1 MRARPPKHAITG
13 NLAVLTAALAS
24 VATTAAAQD
33 TNSAVPAYC
42 PDLQRK
48 AGTVVDYNY
57 NEGIKNSGIT
67 WSDETF
73 KEYVKDPRTK
83 IPDTPCEGNF
93 LDTSLPLT
101 GWKNCSLYGRATYTC
116 DSNEFKT
123 GEEATQAQ
131 ATTIEQIKSCL
142 GETWAEAE
150 ERSSPG
156 YRVLHTTVVPVSIT
170 LSTDETDHKG
180 HVVRIIVFVRGS
192 QAR

>member
-1 MRARPPKHAITG
+1 MALSLT
-13 NLAVLTAALAS
+13 LATL
-24 VATTAAAQD
+24 TTAAAQD
-33 TNSAVPAYC
+33 TSSVVPAYC
-42 PDLQRK
+42 PDLQRVI
-48 AGTVVDYNY
+48 ALALTS
-57 NEGIKNSGIT
+57 ERFAPISGQ
-67 WSDETF
+67 
-73 KEYVKDPRTK
+73 PR
-83 IPDTPCEGNF
+83 EGNF

-101 GWKNCSLYGRATYTC
+101 GWKNCSVYGRATYTC

-123 GEEATQAQ
+123 DEEATQAQ
-131 ATTIEQIKSCL
+131 ATTIGQIKSCL
-142 GETWAEAE
+142 GEAWAEAE

>member
-42 PDLQRK
+42 PDLQR
-48 AGTVVDYNY
+48 VVALAMT
-57 NEGIKNSGIT
+57 NERFAPISGQ
-67 WSDETF
+67 
-73 KEYVKDPRTK
+73 PR
-83 IPDTPCEGNF
+83 EGNF

-123 GEEATQAQ
+123 DEEATQAQ
-131 ATTIEQIKSCL
+131 AAMVEQIKSCL
-142 GETWAEAE
+142 GETWAEAD

-156 YRVLHTTVVPVSIT
+156 YRVLHARAAAVSIT
-170 LSTDETDHKG
+170 LSTDETDRKG
-180 HVVRIIVFVRGS
+180 HVVRFIMFVRGS

>member
-1 MRARPPKHAITG
+1 MALSLT
-13 NLAVLTAALAS
+13 LATLA
-24 VATTAAAQD
+24 TAAAQD
-33 TNSAVPAYC
+33 AGSAVPAYC
-42 PDLQRK
+42 PDLQRVI
-48 AGTVVDYNY
+48 ALALTS
-57 NEGIKNSGIT
+57 ERFAPISGQ
-67 WSDETF
+67 
-73 KEYVKDPRTK
+73 PR
-83 IPDTPCEGNF
+83 EGNF

-123 GEEATQAQ
+123 GEEATQAE
-131 ATTIEQIKSCL
+131 ATAIEQIKSCL

-156 YRVLHTTVVPVSIT
+156 YRVLHTTAAPVSIT

>member
-1 MRARPPKHAITG
+1 MKQVLVSARRSKPAMSR
-13 NLAVLTAALAS
+13 NLLTLMLAMMG
-24 VATTAAAQD
+24 AAATASAQE

-42 PDLQRK
+42 PDLQR
-48 AGTVVDYNY
+48 VVALAMT
-57 NEGIKNSGIT
+57 NERFAPISGQ
-67 WSDETF
+67 
-73 KEYVKDPRTK
+73 PR
-83 IPDTPCEGNF
+83 EGNF

-123 GEEATQAQ
+123 SEEATQAQ
-131 ATTIEQIKSCL
+131 AAAIAQIKSCL

-156 YRVLHTTVVPVSIT
+156 YRVLHTTAVPVSIT
-170 LSTDETDHKG
+170 LSTDETDRKG
-180 HVVRIIVFVRGS
+180 HVVRIIIFVRGS